1 MHDDADDI
9 AISGAMGR
17 RGLLK
22 CMGWA
27 GAGVLWTVSGGV
39 AQSVLATG
47 AGAAPRLAGGLNFVQ
62 ISDTHIG
69 FNKAA
74 NPDTLGTL
82 REAIGKIK
90 ALPVKPAFVIHTGD
104 ISQLSRDSEFDTADQ
119 ALGDLGL
126 PIFHVPGEHDT
137 LDDGNGKAYLARY
150 GKGTKG
156 TGWYSF
162 DHSGVHFIALV
173 NVVNLRPSGAGFL
186 GEDQVRW
193 IGDDVAHLS
202 SSTPIVVMAHMPL
215 WDVSTAWGWGTS
227 DAEPALAHLRRFGSV
242 TVLNGHIHQVLQ
254 KTEGAITFH
263 TANSTAFPQAAPD
276 TPGQSPGPL
285 KVPADQLRRVLG
297 VRDVVRISRD
307 GPLALTDATLA

>member
-1 MHDDADDI
+1 MLHDTGETAKD
-9 AISGAMGR
+9 GAMGR

-22 CMGWA
+22 CLAWA
-27 GAGVLWTVSGGV
+27 GTGVLWTVSGGI
-39 AQSVLATG
+39 AESVLATG
-47 AGAAPRLAGGLNFVQ
+47 AGAAPRKAGGLNFVQ

-90 ALPVKPAFVIHTGD
+90 ALPVQPSFVVHTGD
-104 ISQLSRDSEFDTADQ
+104 ISQLSKDSEFDTADQ
-119 ALGDLGL
+119 TLKDLGL

-137 LDDGNGKAYLARY
+137 LDDGNGAAYLARY

-173 NVVNLRPSGAGFL
+173 NVVALRPSGAGYL
-186 GEDQVRW
+186 GEEQIKW
-193 IGDDVAHLS
+193 IGDDVAHLP

-242 TVLNGHIHQVLQ
+242 TVLNGHIHQVQQ
-254 KTEGAITFH
+254 KIEGNLIFH
-263 TANSTAFPQAAPD
+263 TARSTAFPQAAPD

-285 KVPADQLRRVLG
+285 KVPADQLRSVLG
-297 VRDVVRISRD
+297 VRQISRVNRD
-307 GPLALTDATLA
+307 SPLALVDAALA

>member
-1 MHDDADDI
+1 MTDDADNT
-9 AISGAMGR
+9 ALEGAMGR

-22 CMGWA
+22 CMAWA
-27 GAGVLWTVSGGV
+27 GTGVLWTVSGGV
-39 AQSVLATG
+39 AESVLATG
-47 AGAAPRLAGGLNFVQ
+47 AGAAPRMAGGLNFVQ

-82 REAIGKIK
+82 HEAIGKIK
-90 ALPVKPAFVIHTGD
+90 ALSVRPAFVIHTGD
-104 ISQLSRDSEFDTADQ
+104 ISQLSKESEFDAADQ
-119 ALGDLGL
+119 ALMDIGL

-137 LDDGNGKAYLARY
+137 LDDANGAAYLAHY

-173 NVVNLRPSGAGFL
+173 NVVNLRPNGAGFL
-186 GEDQVRW
+186 GEAQIKW
-193 IGDDVAHLS
+193 IGDDVAHLP

-215 WDVSTAWGWGTS
+215 WDVSTAWGWATS
-227 DAEPALAHLRRFGSV
+227 DAQPALAHLRRFGSV

-254 KTEGAITFH
+254 KTEGNITFH
-263 TANSTAFPQAAPD
+263 TARSTAFPQAAPD

-285 KVPADQLRRVLG
+285 KVPADQLRHVLG
-297 VRDVVRISRD
+297 VRDVSRVNRG
-307 GPLALTDATLA
+307 GPLALVDTTLA